1 MERFYRNGRQRFATK
16 VTLVFFLLLG
26 SVFATGCKK
35 TDDLDDDDTVAEQV
49 VVNPDYVAID
59 WERANLETADDS
71 AGTYTITFDG
81 EEMPGIRAGSIIAI
95 DRDTVVNYRYVV
107 SVEWNGN
114 RVNLTTVEA
123 YLTDIFYD
131 SGFTLATSPEA
142 KKGGKGRKGKVIYA
156 EAAYVTGEDGK
167 YHMVR
172 LNGGGKASTEFT
184 HNLWQSPTFNYDGE
198 VLYESN
204 NMKIWMERMNMSMS
218 IDMEMYMNFGGRTE
232 LEVVGDAISRYRS
245 RALRVE
251 AAFVGKFETEQEIRC
266 KVTGQCAWS
275 PDYDLWKHNL
285 FRPIPIR
292 FLVGGVPIVLTLRC
306 DLFRQVEVTASGEME
321 FYTGVEDRAEG
332 RVGFEWEQSG
342 RMTPVSSFSN
352 DFEFTPPTVEGR
364 GTVQAKVWAFPR
376 VSVMLYDVLG
386 PSVDFM
392 PYLSA
397 RVSGGFREQMLG
409 TSNDYCAWSLD
420 CNTGLDL
427 RCGLSARFFGY
438 EVGNWS
444 TNRWNF
450 IDINLYHSPKRV
462 EHVSGEGRVGESRTI
477 SFAVYDQNNLLG
489 RESVTPLPQLV
500 KFEARG
506 GLSSEYGIARG
517 GVVSVDWT
525 ATENDVLYAKLYD
538 IEGNVMSMASVGSAG
553 GGEPGGGGLTG
564 GEWIDLGLPS
574 GLLWRAYNLGAT
586 SPEGYGNYYAWGETS
601 PKSVYTWETYIY
613 GEVNLYKYNT
623 NVSYGTVDNLTTLEA
638 MDDAATAAL
647 GSGARI
653 PTKAEW
659 QELLDNTTSV
669 WTTVNNVNGRK
680 LTGTNGNSLF
690 LPAAGYLS
698 GTELY
703 YAGENGSCWSSSLD
717 ESVPHRAW
725 SMLFDSGGRYGIN
738 YNRYCGQP
746 VRAVRSRN

>member
-1 MERFYRNGRQRFATK
+1 MKKIVFLMM
-16 VTLVFFLLLG
+16 VLVIAG
-26 SVFATGCKK
+26 MVGCKK
-35 TDDLDDDDTVAEQV
+35 DNDMDDDMDVTEQI

-59 WERANLETADDS
+59 WERANLEAADDS
-71 AGTYTITFDG
+71 TGSYTIAFEGD
-81 EEMPGIRAGSIIAI
+81 EVPGIIAGSVIAI
-95 DRDTVVNYRYVV
+95 DRDTMVNYRYVV
-107 SVEWNGN
+107 SVEWSGN

-131 SGFTLATSPEA
+131 SGFTLATSSDA

-245 RALRVE
+245 KALRVE
-251 AAFVGKFETEQEIRC
+251 AAFVGRFETEQEIRC
-266 KVTGQCAWS
+266 RVTGQCAWS

-292 FLVGGVPIVLTLRC
+292 FIAGGVPIVLTLRC

-342 RMTPVSSFSN
+342 GMTPVSSFRN
-352 DFEFTPPTVEGR
+352 NFEFTPPTVEGR

-376 VSVMLYDVLG
+376 VSVMLYDVVG

-392 PYLSA
+392 PYLST

-427 RCGLSARFFGY
+427 RCGLSTRFLGF
-438 EVGNWS
+438 ERGNWS
-444 TNRWNF
+444 TGKWNF
-450 IDINLYHSPKRV
+450 MDINLYHSPKRV
-462 EHVSGEGRVGESRTI
+462 EHLTGEGRVGESRRI
-477 SFAVYDQNNLLG
+477 SFVVYDQNNLLR
-489 RESVTPLPQLV
+489 RETVTPLPQLV

-506 GLSSEYGIARG
+506 GLSSEYGIASG
-517 GVVSVDWT
+517 GVVTVDWT
-525 ATENDVLYAKLYD
+525 AAENDVLYAKLYD
-538 IEGNVMSMASVGSAG
+538 ISGNVMSMARVESVGG
-553 GGEPGGGGLTG
+553 GEEPGGEEPGGGLTE

-586 SPEGYGNYYAWGETS
+586 TPEGYGDYFSW
-601 PKSVYTWETYIY
+601 
-613 GEVNLYKYNT
+613 
-623 NVSYGTVDNLTTLEA
+623 DEA
-638 MDDAATAAL
+638 MDYTAGL
-647 GSGARI
+647 DSGARM
-653 PTKAEW
+653 PTYDECI
-659 QELLDNTTSV
+659 ELLSS
-669 WTTVNNVNGRK
+669 VNNYVTRVDTTFNGVYGNK
-680 LTGTNGNSLF
+680 ITGRNGNSIF
-690 LPAAGYLS
+690 LPAAGYFDC
-698 GTELY
+698 GGVYTEEC
-703 YAGENGSCWSSSLD
+703 AGGLLCGFYWSSSVHYTDPYAMSQDLTLSPAPLRCYGF
-717 ESVPHRAW
+717 SVR
-725 SMLFDSGGRYGIN
+725 L
-738 YNRYCGQP
+738 
-746 VRAVRSRN
+746 VK

>member
-1 MERFYRNGRQRFATK
+1 MK
-16 VTLVFFLLLG
+16 KIVLMVVLVLG
-26 SVFATGCKK
+26 MVGMVGCKK
-35 TDDLDDDDTVAEQV
+35 DNDMADDVDVTEQI

-131 SGFTLATSPEA
+131 SGFTLATSSDA

-172 LNGGGKASTEFT
+172 LNGVGKASTEFT

-245 RALRVE
+245 KALRVE
-251 AAFVGKFETEQEIRC
+251 AAFVGRFETEQEIRC

-292 FLVGGVPIVLTLRC
+292 FIAGGVPIVLILRC

-342 RMTPVSSFSN
+342 GMTPVSSFRN
-352 DFEFTPPTVEGR
+352 NFEFTPPTVEGR

-376 VSVMLYDVLG
+376 VSVMLYGIVG

-601 PKSVYTWETYIY
+601 TKGTYDWNTYRYATVDADGNLQTLTKYNNSEIY
-613 GEVNLYKYNT
+613 GT
-623 NVSYGTVDNLTTLEA
+623 IDNKTTLEA
-638 MDDAATAAL
+638 SDDVATAVL
-647 GSGARI
+647 GNGARI

-659 QELLDNTTSV
+659 QELLDNTTAE
-669 WTTVNNVNGRK
+669 WTTVNGVRGCK
-680 LTGTNGNSLF
+680 FTAANGNSLF
-690 LPAAGYLS
+690 LPAAGRRKGSSLYFD
-698 GTELY
+698 GTRGY
-703 YAGENGSCWSSSLD
+703 YWSSSL
-717 ESVPHRAW
+717 AW
-725 SMLFDSGGRYGIN
+725 YPYGAWFMYFTSDGQYVDYDSGRYYGRS
-738 YNRYCGQP
+738 
-746 VRAVRSRN
+746 VRAVRSQN

>member
-1 MERFYRNGRQRFATK
+1 MK
-16 VTLVFFLLLG
+16 KIVLMVVLVLG
-26 SVFATGCKK
+26 IVGMVGCKK
-35 TDDLDDDDTVAEQV
+35 DNDMADDVDVTEQI

-59 WERANLETADDS
+59 WERANLESADDS
-71 AGTYTITFDG
+71 TGTYTITFDG
-81 EEMPGIRAGSIIAI
+81 EEMPGIRVGSIIAI
-95 DRDTVVNYRYVV
+95 DRDTMVNYRYVV
-107 SVEWNGN
+107 SVEWSGN

-131 SGFTLATSPEA
+131 SGFTLATSSDA
-142 KKGGKGRKGKVIYA
+142 KKGGKGRKGKVIYP

-245 RALRVE
+245 KALRVE
-251 AAFVGKFETEQEIRC
+251 AAFVGRFETEQEIRC
-266 KVTGQCAWS
+266 RVTGQCAWT

-292 FLVGGVPIVLTLRC
+292 FIAGGVPIVLTLRC

-342 RMTPVSSFSN
+342 GMTPVSSFRN
-352 DFEFTPPTVEGR
+352 NFEFTPPTVEGR

-376 VSVMLYDVLG
+376 VSVMLYGIVG

-427 RCGLSARFFGY
+427 RCGLSTRFLGY
-438 EVGNWS
+438 EANWS
-444 TNRWNF
+444 TGKWNF
-450 IDINLYHSPKRV
+450 LDINLYHSPKRV
-462 EHVSGEGRVGESRTI
+462 EHLTGEGRVGERRRI

-489 RESVTPLPQLV
+489 RETVTPLPQLV

-506 GLSSEYGIARG
+506 GLSSEYGIASG
-517 GVVSVDWT
+517 GVVTVDWT

-538 IEGNVMSMASVGSAG
+538 ISGNVMSMASVGSAG
-553 GGEPGGGGLTG
+553 GGEPGG

-601 PKSVYTWETYIY
+601 TKSVYTWETYIY
-613 GEVNLYKYNT
+613 GDYDSTWHLYKYNT
-623 NVSYGTVDNLTTLEA
+623 FDGYGTVDNRTTLEA

-659 QELLDNTTSV
+659 QELLDNTTAE

-680 LTGTNGNSLF
+680 FTGTNGNSLF
-690 LPAAGYLS
+690 LPAAGYRS
-698 GTELY
+698 GSEPD
-703 YAGENGSCWSSSLD
+703 YAGEGGYYWASSLY
-717 ESVPHRAW
+717 ESDPRYAW
-725 SMLFDSGGRYGIN
+725 SMNFYSDLQRVDCNVRRYGES
-738 YNRYCGQP
+738 

>member
-1 MERFYRNGRQRFATK
+1 MKKFVLMMMVLG
-16 VTLVFFLLLG
+16 LVG
-26 SVFATGCKK
+26 MVGCKK
-35 TDDLDDDDTVAEQV
+35 DNDMADDVDVTEQI

-59 WERANLETADDS
+59 WERANLESADDS
-71 AGTYTITFDG
+71 TGTYTITFDG
-81 EEMPGIRAGSIIAI
+81 EEMPGIRVGSVIAI
-95 DRDTVVNYRYVV
+95 DRDTMVNYRYVV
-107 SVEWNGN
+107 SVEWSGN

-131 SGFTLATSPEA
+131 SGFTLATSSDA

-167 YHMVR
+167 YHIVR

-198 VLYESN
+198 VLYENN

-245 RALRVE
+245 KALRVE
-251 AAFVGKFETEQEIRC
+251 AAFVGRFETEQEIRC
-266 KVTGQCAWS
+266 RVTGQCAWT

-292 FLVGGVPIVLTLRC
+292 FIAGGVPIVLTLRC

-342 RMTPVSSFSN
+342 GMTPVSSFRN
-352 DFEFTPPTVEGR
+352 NFEFTPPTVEGR

-376 VSVMLYDVLG
+376 VSVMLYDVVG

-392 PYLSA
+392 PYLST

-444 TNRWNF
+444 TGKWNF
-450 IDINLYHSPKRV
+450 MDINLYHSPKRV
-462 EHVSGEGRVGESRTI
+462 EHLTGEGRVGERRRI

-489 RESVTPLPQLV
+489 RETVTPLPQLV

-506 GLSSEYGIARG
+506 GLSSEYGIASG
-517 GVVSVDWT
+517 GVVTVDWT
-525 ATENDVLYAKLYD
+525 AAENDVLYAKLYD
-538 IEGNVMSMASVGSAG
+538 ISGNVMSMAAVESVGGNEPG
-553 GGEPGGGGLTG
+553 GGEEPGGGGLTE
-564 GEWIDLGLPS
+564 GEWVDLGLPS
-574 GLLWRAYNLGAT
+574 GVLWRAYNVGAT
-586 SPEGYGNYYAWGETS
+586 TPEEYGGYYDWDA
-601 PKSVYTWETYIY
+601 
-613 GEVNLYKYNT
+613 
-623 NVSYGTVDNLTTLEA
+623 A
-638 MDDAATAAL
+638 MDYT
-647 GSGARI
+647 SGLSSGVRV
-653 PTKAEW
+653 PTRDEFWDLVDYTTNEW
-659 QELLDNTTSV
+659 I
-669 WTTVNNVNGRK
+669 TVNGIAGRK
-680 LTGTNGNSLF
+680 FTSRINGNSIF
-690 LPAAGYLS
+690 LPAAGFRYC
-698 GTELY
+698 
-703 YAGENGSCWSSSLD
+703 NGSVSYVGSEGFYWSSTTDGSDGARYL
-717 ESVPHRAW
+717 H
-725 SMLFDSGGRYGIN
+725 FGSGGVVGSRLDRCDGLS
-738 YNRYCGQP
+738 
-746 VRAVRSRN
+746 VRLVQD

>member
-1 MERFYRNGRQRFATK
+1 MKKFVLMIMVVG
-16 VTLVFFLLLG
+16 LVG
-26 SVFATGCKK
+26 MVGCKK
-35 TDDLDDDDTVAEQV
+35 DNDMADDVDVTEQI

-59 WERANLETADDS
+59 WERANLEAADDS
-71 AGTYTITFDG
+71 TGSYTIVFEGD
-81 EEMPGIRAGSIIAI
+81 EVPGIIAGSVIAI
-95 DRDTVVNYRYVV
+95 DRDTMVDYRYVV
-107 SVEWNGN
+107 SVEWSGN

-131 SGFTLATSPEA
+131 SGFTLATSSDA
-142 KKGGKGRKGKVIYA
+142 KKGGKGRKGRVIYP

-184 HNLWQSPTFNYDGE
+184 HNLWQSPDFNHDGE
-198 VLYESN
+198 VLYEGN
-204 NMKIWMERMNMSMS
+204 NMRIWMEKMNMSLS
-218 IDMEMYMNFGGRTE
+218 LDMEMYMNFGGRTE

-251 AAFVGKFETEQEIRC
+251 AAFVGKFETEQKIRC
-266 KVTGQCAWS
+266 DIEGECAYA
-275 PDYDLWKHNL
+275 PGYDIWKHNL

-292 FLVGGVPIVLTLRC
+292 FLVGGVPIVLYLRC
-306 DLFRQVEVTASGEME
+306 DLFREVTVTARGELS
-321 FYTGVEDRAEG
+321 FYTGIEDKAVG

-392 PYLSA
+392 PYLA
-397 RVSGGFREQMLG
+397 TRVSGGFREQMLG

-427 RCGLSARFFGY
+427 RCGLSARFFGF
-438 EVGNWS
+438 ERENWS

-489 RESVTPLPQLV
+489 RETVTPLPQLV

-538 IEGNVMSMASVGSAG
+538 IEGNVMSMASVGSSG

-601 PKSVYTWETYIY
+601 TKGTYDWSTYAY
-613 GEVNLYKYNT
+613 GSAYNQLTKYCYNS
-623 NVSYGTVDNLTTLEA
+623 SYGLNGFTDNLTTLEA
-638 MDDAATAAL
+638 ADDAATAVL

-653 PTKAEW
+653 PTMAEW
-659 QELLDNTTSV
+659 EELIDNTTSV
-669 WTTVNNVNGRK
+669 WTTVNGVDGRK
-680 LTGTNGNSLF
+680 FTGTNGNSLF
-690 LPAAGYLS
+690 LPAAGNRE
-698 GTELY
+698 GTELDG
-703 YAGENGSCWSSSLD
+703 AGERGRYWSSSLYD
-717 ESVPHRAW
+717 GYPNDAWGMVFNSDGQSVLDYRR
-725 SMLFDSGGRYGIN
+725 LYG
-738 YNRYCGQP
+738 QS

>member
-59 WERANLETADDS
+59 WERANLESADDS

-95 DRDTVVNYRYVV
+95 DRDTMVNYRYVV

-142 KKGGKGRKGKVIYA
+142 KKGGKGRRGCVIYP
-156 EAAYVTGEDGK
+156 EAMYVMGDDGG
-167 YHMVR
+167 YRTVM
-172 LNGGGKASTEFT
+172 LNGVAKGSTEFT
-184 HNLWQSPTFNYDGE
+184 HNLWQSPDFNHDGE
-198 VLYESN
+198 VLYEGN
-204 NMKIWMERMNMSMS
+204 NMRIWMEKMNMSLS
-218 IDMEMYMNFGGRTE
+218 LDMEMYMNFGGRTE
-232 LEVVGDAISRYRS
+232 LEIVGDAISRYRS

-251 AAFVGKFETEQEIRC
+251 AAFVGKFETEQKIRC
-266 KVTGQCAWS
+266 DIEGECAYA
-275 PDYDLWKHNL
+275 PGYDIWKHNL

-292 FLVGGVPIVLTLRC
+292 FLVGGVPIVLYLRC
-306 DLFRQVEVTASGEME
+306 DLFREVAVTASGELS
-321 FYTGVEDRAEG
+321 FYTGIEDKAVG

-392 PYLSA
+392 PYLA
-397 RVSGGFREQMLG
+397 TRVSGGFREQMLG

-477 SFAVYDQNNLLG
+477 SFAVYDQNNLMG

-538 IEGNVMSMASVGSAG
+538 IEGNVMSMASVGSS
-553 GGEPGGGGLTG
+553 GGGLTG

-586 SPEGYGNYYAWGETS
+586 NPEGYGNYYAWGETS
-601 PKSVYTWETYIY
+601 TKGTYDWDTYAY
-613 GEVNLYKYNT
+613 GSAYNQLTKYCDNS
-623 NVSYGTVDNLTTLEA
+623 SYGLNGFTDNLTTLEA
-638 MDDAATAAL
+638 ADDAATAVL
-647 GSGARI
+647 GSGVRI
-653 PTKAEW
+653 PTSAEW
-659 QELLDNTTSV
+659 QELIDNTTSV
-669 WTTVNNVNGRK
+669 WTTVNGVNGRK
-680 LTGTNGNSLF
+680 FTGTNGNSLF
-690 LPAAGYLS
+690 LP
-698 GTELY
+698 GTGGWDELGLD
-703 YAGENGSCWSSSLD
+703 YAGELGSYWSSSLS
-717 ESVPHRAW
+717 ESYPDNAW
-725 SMLFDSGGRYGIN
+725 YVSFDSGYQGVRGVF
-738 YNRYCGQP
+738 RYCGLS